1 MKETPQFELLKTQAP
16 LNDPLPFLKELGEKL
31 GFETTPEALRA
42 NDKALGLAGFVLE
55 VNLDSETPFHR
66 FLEEQPCRV
75 NIDKIERK
83 RYVLSGSVKAFREL
97 YLEHKEQK
105 VSKALL
111 IFFCQHF
118 PALFED
124 LWPKHGVVP
133 PVGIEF
139 KPLSREDLE
148 SFELPLKLRH
158 CYLLSSFRLK
168 LENLLELYELE
179 LSPIPWEREENHVS
193 GFLFQPLLQYMALIT
208 RFITRDHPLK
218 EATRGL
224 LAALKALY
232 PEPFGLLEE

>member
-1 MKETPQFELLKTQAP
+1 MEETPKIELLKTQAP
-16 LNDPLPFLKELGEKL
+16 LNAPLPFLQELGERL

-42 NDKALGLAGFVLE
+42 NDKALSLAGFVLE
-55 VNLDSETPFHR
+55 AHLDSETPFHR
-66 FLEEQPCRV
+66 FLEGQPCRV

-83 RYVLSGSVKAFREL
+83 RYVLSGSVRAFREL

-118 PALFED
+118 PELFED

-139 KPLSREDLE
+139 KPLSQEALE
-148 SFELPLKLRH
+148 GFELPLKLRH

-168 LENLLELYELE
+168 LEDLLELYELE
-179 LSPIPWEREENHVS
+179 LRPVVWEKNEGLVS

-218 EATRGL
+218 EAARRL
-224 LAALKALY
+224 LAELKTLH
-232 PEPFGLLEE
+232 PEPFGLLED